1 MVQRYITQDTTW
13 MHNPETGEKIY
24 RTQKNKADAEN
35 WKKNNPGKEP
45 HVPTQRCLRCKQ
57 LKPTDS
63 FLTESGKW
71 DECNPCR
78 DNMEKFARRRDDSIR
93 ATAKKEVARI
103 AGGAVSEDLPI
114 LPKCGRGDKEFED
127 AIRQVRDY
135 SVGGGGD
142 EGLDGLGSC
151 LLCEERLE
159 SVHVPTTKQRHF
171 HAGGAC
177 GGCVVQFLIK
187 QEDDSDADCPI
198 CIVEKRPLDLVAKLQ
213 FPYFTF
219 DFTLTA
225 LAHVLNGDW
234 YGGADFF
241 MLQEEEKEPE
251 ELPPVCP
258 ARARALGAG
267 VDAESAL
274 KCEETFLS
282 GTQPG
287 DKWEVEVIEET
298 PPSPKRVRPFRRCA
312 PTLPFGK

>member
-114 LPKCGRGDKEFED
+114 LPKCGRG
-127 AIRQVRDY
+127 IRSLRMPSD
-135 SVGGGGD
+135 
-142 EGLDGLGSC
+142 
-151 LLCEERLE
+151 
-159 SVHVPTTKQRHF
+159 RHF

-258 ARARALGAG
+258 VEEPARARALGAG

-298 PPSPKRVRPFRRCA
+298 PP
-312 PTLPFGK
+312 LPSA